1 MIKPA
6 LVACLL
12 LACLL
17 FAAGHFL
24 LSEAA
29 SEDGFEKITVGMKEA
44 DVQAI
49 LGAPDPAHVHRGS
62 KGVRYFY
69 GGFPEFKWC
78 SMEVFFDADG
88 RVTGKFHDH

>member
-1 MIKPA
+1 MN
-6 LVACLL
+6 
-12 LACLL
+12 
-17 FAAGHFL
+17 
-24 LSEAA
+24 
-29 SEDGFEKITVGMKEA
+29 EA

-49 LGAPDPAHVHRGS
+49 LGSPDSAHVHRDS